1 MTDAEV
7 IGESLT
13 NAATFAVLFDRHY
26 RPMHRFLRAR
36 IGAGL
41 AEDLASE
48 TFAIA
53 FRRRSSYDLSRADAA
68 PWLYGIAVN
77 LVREERRTEERRL
90 RAYAR
95 SSPADDAEYER
106 DNWRLDSTVAAAL
119 LELPLGD
126 RNLILLH
133 AWAQLSY
140 SELATALDLPLGTV
154 RSRLSRTRSKLRA
167 TLGGLDAAPLPKSG
181 SA

>member
-1 MTDAEV
+1 MTDADA
-7 IGESLT
+7 IRESLV

-26 RPMHRFLRAR
+26 RAVHRFLRAR
-36 IGAGL
+36 IGAAL

-48 TFAIA
+48 TFTIA
-53 FRRRSSYDLSRADAA
+53 FRRRFAYDLSRPDAA

-95 SSPADDAEYER
+95 SSPADDPEYEIQ
-106 DNWRLDSTVAAAL
+106 DWRLDGTVAAAL
-119 LELPLGD
+119 LELPLED

-140 SELATALDLPLGTV
+140 DELATALGLPLGTV

-167 TLGGLDAAPLPKSG
+167 ALAAGTPLQAG
-181 SA
+181 EQA

>member
-7 IGESLT
+7 IRESLAD
-13 NAATFAVLFDRHY
+13 AATFAVLFDRHY
-26 RPMHRFLRAR
+26 HAMHRFLRAR
-36 IGAGL
+36 IGATL

-48 TFAIA
+48 TFTIA
-53 FRRRSSYDLSRADAA
+53 FHRRSSYDLSRPDAA

-77 LVREERRTEERRL
+77 LVRDQRRTEERRL

-95 SSPADDAEYER
+95 SSPVDDTEYER
-106 DNWRLDSTVAAAL
+106 DDWRLDRTVAAAL
-119 LELPLGD
+119 LELPLAD

-140 SELATALDLPLGTV
+140 RELATALDLPLGTV

-167 TLGGLDAAPLPKSG
+167 ALGANAGLQAGEHA
-181 SA
+181 